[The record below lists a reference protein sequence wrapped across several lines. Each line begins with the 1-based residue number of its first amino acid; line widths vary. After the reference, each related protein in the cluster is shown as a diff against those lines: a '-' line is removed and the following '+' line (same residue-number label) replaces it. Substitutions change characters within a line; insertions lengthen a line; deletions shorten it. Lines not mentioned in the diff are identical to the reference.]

1 LFALPVTH
9 GRLPLSAASDEALAT
24 RALADQDPDV
34 RVGSTIG
41 IDFQGQPH
49 RLRVVGV
56 VDEIGTP
63 TLYASTTAFASV
75 TSLGRVANA
84 VRLKTRPGEIESTA
98 AAVEHA
104 LFDAGLQPA
113 QRLTRTMLRDAL
125 EEHFQVVGF
134 VLQAA
139 AAAAGVLGTLFLAAA
154 AAAATHERT
163 REIGILRALGAT
175 RRHIVALLLAE
186 ALTILLAGAA
196 VGTMAALGLT
206 AIMNEAAAQTLLH
219 VSVPFVL
226 SLEAVVLLLGAMLA
240 TLAVVALSVGR
251 IVARPAR
258 GALCY
263 E

>member
-1 LFALPVTH
+1 
-9 GRLPLSAASDEALAT
+9 
-24 RALADQDPDV
+24 
-34 RVGSTIG
+34 
-41 IDFQGQPH
+41 
-49 RLRVVGV
+49 
-56 VDEIGTP
+56 
-63 TLYASTTAFASV
+63 
-75 TSLGRVANA
+75 
-84 VRLKTRPGEIESTA
+84 
-98 AAVEHA
+98 
-104 LFDAGLQPA
+104 
-113 QRLTRTMLRDAL
+113 
-125 EEHFQVVGF
+125 
-134 VLQAA
+134 
-139 AAAAGVLGTLFLAAA
+139 LFLAAA

-175 RRHIVALLLAE
+175 RRRIVALLLAE